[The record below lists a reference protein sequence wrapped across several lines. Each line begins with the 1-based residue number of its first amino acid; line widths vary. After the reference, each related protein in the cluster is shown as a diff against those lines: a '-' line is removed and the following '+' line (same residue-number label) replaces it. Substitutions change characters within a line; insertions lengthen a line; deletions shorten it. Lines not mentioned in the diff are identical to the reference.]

1 MNLQR
6 HLALLALL
14 PLVACTMGSSIMN
27 GKATIVP
34 PAVDAAAVPALD
46 AGAPFA
52 VVAGDA
58 RDAWFVLSPDDSGR
72 TQANLKVW
80 SDEAAAAFARD
91 AAALG
96 ANVDPSAERRVE
108 VTVTRVTAEVGFSGR
123 VTVTMTVRTGDGAAA
138 TFERSTSSLRGPV
151 FCSEDAMRQAI
162 EAALQDGRVRAFLES

>member
-1 MNLQR
+1 MKL
-6 HLALLALL
+6 HSPLPLLALL
-14 PLVACTMGSSIMN
+14 SLVGCTMGSSIMN

-34 PAVDAAAVPALD
+34 PAVDSSAVAALD

-58 RDAWFVLSPDDSGR
+58 QDAWFVMSPDDADA

-91 AAALG
+91 AATLG
-96 ANVDPSAERRVE
+96 ANVDPNADRRVE
-108 VTVTRVTAEVGFSGR
+108 VTVTRVGAEVGFSGR
-123 VTVTMTVRTGDGAAA
+123 VTVTMQVRTGDGAEA
-138 TFERSTSSLRGPV
+138 TFEKSTSSLRGPV

-162 EAALQDGRVRAFLES
+162 EAALRDARVRAYLES